1 MLFVLGFAKNC
12 LFAFYFRWLY
22 QNDRQGEGGVTHFPC
37 YSYYGNNVIEPR
49 LCQSAVEIRTDNN
62 KRKIEE
68 IEDAVFESRS
78 DTFLTNQQI
87 TRAKRRRIYQN
98 SYQEEDDITHY
109 HHYSYPGNSEESVPA
124 IEPRL
129 SKSATEMD
137 TTNRKRKLDNM
148 DDKVLKSKSDTCLMG
163 RQTAR
168 PKRRRI

>member
-1 MLFVLGFAKNC
+1 M
-12 LFAFYFRWLY
+12 
-22 QNDRQGEGGVTHFPC
+22 
-37 YSYYGNNVIEPR
+37 IEPR

-62 KRKIEE
+62 KRKIEGTE
-68 IEDAVFESRS
+68 NEVFESRS

-87 TRAKRRRIYQN
+87 TRTKRRRIYQN
-98 SYQEEDDITHY
+98 SDQEEDDITHC

-124 IEPRL
+124 IEPRR

-137 TTNRKRKLDNM
+137 TANRKRKLDKM
-148 DDKVLKSKSDTCLMG
+148 DDKVIKSKSDTCLMS